1 MLNFACKFLN
11 LFVLRL
17 DTRLKCALSC
27 DKLGVLRGDLVDFG
41 RLVLILIELGLEQ
54 LDLPV
59 FILYHLLL
67 ALDIILTIG
76 VLLGLG
82 LGTLELIEEPLL
94 VFLAPHEAH
103 MQVVLLYSLLIQN
116 VLLLVEGLLEP
127 RLVFFEAVGVLLTH

>member
-1 MLNFACKFLN
+1 M
-11 LFVLRL
+11 
-17 DTRLKCALSC
+17 
-27 DKLGVLRGDLVDFG
+27 
-41 RLVLILIELGLEQ
+41 GLEQ

-76 VLLGLG
+76 VLFGLG

-103 MQVVLLYSLLIQN
+103 MQVVLLYSLLVQN

-127 RLVFFEAVGVLLTH
+127 RLVFFEAVRVLLTH